1 MYINLVVIDNNIYNL
16 SLSPSK
22 NKNENSVFSIYITDD
37 NMFENILIP
46 LFTNKFKKINDYS
59 FEGDFELM
67 CDIIV
72 KIITNDDTTEELN
85 YNYENILDIDENI
98 IKEFPCYNDD
108 EIFGGYK
115 QLVKV
120 KINYDIITINYMEI
134 IDNYIKLKEVRVYRN
149 DNYFI
154 KLLNQRVLINGN
166 IYDLNNPK
174 FIQTLINAKFNLNL
188 EYFNSI
194 DDLDEN
200 KYNLDI
206 SLKSRLIQKY
216 FTTNIII
223 NNNYHVFQEK
233 KRNCLTLKYNYNY
246 ENYTY
251 KNSTQFKYI
260 NKIYYEE
267 LYLLKYTPYYLIIN
281 KNNTEYYICNHCDQI
296 ITTEN
301 SSLINGF
308 NKKIYLRN
316 NNIPPFNLNTNE
328 SIKNAYKQLLTNLK
342 INTTNLKCLNENEI
356 TNNIFEKII

>member
-188 EYFNSI
+188 EYF
-194 DDLDEN
+194 
-200 KYNLDI
+200 
-206 SLKSRLIQKY
+206 
-216 FTTNIII
+216 
-223 NNNYHVFQEK
+223 
-233 KRNCLTLKYNYNY
+233 
-246 ENYTY
+246 
-251 KNSTQFKYI
+251 YI
-260 NKIYYEE
+260 HMVKEQCSH
-267 LYLLKYTPYYLIIN
+267 LHFFLLL
-281 KNNTEYYICNHCDQI
+281 
-296 ITTEN
+296 
-301 SSLINGF
+301 
-308 NKKIYLRN
+308 
-316 NNIPPFNLNTNE
+316 
-328 SIKNAYKQLLTNLK
+328 
-342 INTTNLKCLNENEI
+342 
-356 TNNIFEKII
+356 

>member
-233 KRNCLTLKYNYNY
+233 KKKL
-246 ENYTY
+246 
-251 KNSTQFKYI
+251 
-260 NKIYYEE
+260 
-267 LYLLKYTPYYLIIN
+267 
-281 KNNTEYYICNHCDQI
+281 
-296 ITTEN
+296 
-301 SSLINGF
+301 F
-308 NKKIYLRN
+308 N
-316 NNIPPFNLNTNE
+316 P
-328 SIKNAYKQLLTNLK
+328 
-342 INTTNLKCLNENEI
+342 
-356 TNNIFEKII
+356 